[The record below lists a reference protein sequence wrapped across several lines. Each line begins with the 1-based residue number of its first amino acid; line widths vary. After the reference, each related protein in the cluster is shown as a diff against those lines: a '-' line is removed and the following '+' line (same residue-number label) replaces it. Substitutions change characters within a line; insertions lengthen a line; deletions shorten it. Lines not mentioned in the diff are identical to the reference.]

1 MRSRLD
7 REHCLRYVGGSSQAS
22 ELASWCVQGRRPSF
36 LGRWLK
42 RRGSHPRP
50 EGGYRPRA
58 TPLLPRARNSPDSER
73 WKYAPGSRVW
83 RHAAGRPLTY
93 RGQYKYDTIMIKG
106 QAFGIRIARRVLR
119 LNLAVRAS
127 WGILGGTRGIVAL
140 ACSAGR
146 SRQPLQKKNEPAP
159 AVNRCREVRA
169 AELQKRSEARLHPAP
184 DHPTPRQGERTRA
197 ENRVGGET
205 QNC

>member
-58 TPLLPRARNSPDSER
+58 TPLCCCGIARIARGGSMRRARASGGTL
-73 WKYAPGSRVW
+73 PGALS
-83 RHAAGRPLTY
+83 LM
-93 RGQYKYDTIMIKG
+93 GQYKYDTIMIKG

-127 WGILGGTRGIVAL
+127 WGILGDIGGIVAL

-197 ENRVGGET
+197 E
-205 QNC
+205 